1 MKRVLLTFILC
12 ALMTAPALAVPSLG
26 DWEEGDPR
34 STHILWDF
42 SPGYVVDSGSN
53 AWSADPEENNSPF
66 SGVGAS
72 ITASEDSWDGQTAFN
87 SNIDIIVNLEIPNYE
102 NPTGYKMVWIEV
114 GSNTAPI
121 NMGASASDGTFVD
134 FKYELLPGQG
144 DADFGFKIIPNP
156 QVEKIWFTIPLG
168 LDPTGAPEEIA
179 YLDYVHADTICIPAP
194 GAILLGGIGISLVG
208 WMKRRRVL

>member
-1 MKRVLLTFILC
+1 MKRVLLTFMLC

-26 DWEEGDPR
+26 DWEEGDPK
-34 STHILWDF
+34 STHMVWEF
-42 SPGYVVDSGSN
+42 TPGYVVDSGIN
-53 AWSADPEENNSPF
+53 AWSASPEVNNNPF

-72 ITASEDSWDGQTAFN
+72 ITASEESWDGQTAFN
-87 SNIDIIVNLEIPNYE
+87 STIDIIVNLEIPNYE
-102 NPTGYKMVWIEV
+102 NLTGYKMVWIEV

-121 NMGASASDGTFVD
+121 NMGASATDGTFVD

-156 QVEKIWFTIPLG
+156 AVEKIWFTIPLAP
-168 LDPTGAPEEIA
+168 DPTGGPDMA

-194 GAILLGGIGISLVG
+194 GAILLGSIGVGLVG
-208 WMKRRRVL
+208 WLRRRRSL

>member
-1 MKRVLLTFILC
+1 MKRVLLTFMLC

-26 DWEEGDPR
+26 DWEVGDPR
-34 STHILWDF
+34 STHIVWDF
-42 SPGYVVDSGSN
+42 GPGYVVDSGFN
-53 AWSADPEENNSPF
+53 AWSAAPEENDSPF

-72 ITASEDSWDGQTAFN
+72 ITASEESWDEQTAF
-87 SNIDIIVNLEIPNYE
+87 SSTIDIIVNLEIPNYE
-102 NPTGYKMVWIEV
+102 NLTGYKMVWIEV

-121 NMGASASDGTFVD
+121 NMGASATDGTFVD

-156 QVEKIWFTIPLG
+156 AVEKIWFTIPLAR
-168 LDPTGAPEEIA
+168 DTTGAQEIA

-194 GAILLGGIGISLVG
+194 GAILLGSIGISLVG
-208 WMKRRRVL
+208 WMKRRRSL